1 VDTEATYLKV
11 GRAWA
16 SGGGWVVCIRRTTH
30 TRFLGSEIEHLNQVV
45 TFQNIGQSQKD
56 IMEFLHA

>member
-1 VDTEATYLKV
+1 MGQWGCV
-11 GRAWA
+11 GSRYMQDY
-16 SGGGWVVCIRRTTH
+16 TH
-30 TRFLGSEIEHLNQVV
+30 EVFGREIEHLNQVV